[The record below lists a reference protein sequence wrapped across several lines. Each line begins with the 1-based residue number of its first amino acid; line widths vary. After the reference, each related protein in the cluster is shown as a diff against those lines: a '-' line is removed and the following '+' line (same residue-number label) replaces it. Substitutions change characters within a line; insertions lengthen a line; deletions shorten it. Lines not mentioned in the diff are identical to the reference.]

1 MIGRRNDLRSQD
13 NSDDVGASPM
23 PFLLALVIIVVVL
36 IGIGVSTLTRGDG
49 LSEEDR
55 VSRVAIGQNDA
66 LQRQNFADLRG
77 YTCAAV
83 LGTEADMVARQ
94 RDSVAKHGARYI
106 DGVTGVAI
114 DGDHATGT
122 VIYHFEK
129 APDTKI
135 DTPTTFVRE
144 DGAWKV
150 CSPTAA

>member
-1 MIGRRNDLRSQD
+1 MIGRREE
-13 NSDDVGASPM
+13 SDDVGSSPM

-36 IGIGVSTLTRGDG
+36 VGIGISTMTRGDG
-49 LSEEDR
+49 LNEEDR
-55 VSRVAIGQNDA
+55 VSRAAIAQNDA
-66 LQRQNFADLRG
+66 LQRQSFPDLRG

-83 LGTEADMVARQ
+83 VGTEVDMVARQ
-94 RDSVAKHGARYI
+94 RVSVAEHGARYV

-150 CSPTAA
+150 CSPAAA